1 MNDRNRPRV
10 VVLVESLYIPS
21 ELRDYQEVF
30 DNYGMDVE
38 FYSRLWGN
46 ASLEFFS
53 LVENANE
60 TLESITVNNAV
71 EWFFKDEKD
80 LNHRRL
86 QDYDAVIASAAF
98 TSVRLRY
105 YEVSRHETA
114 RTTPVVELFARA
126 MANPRLIKGA
136 LCHGLWLA
144 TPRPENLS
152 GRRVTCH
159 EVVEADVINAGAKI
173 VRDQV
178 MKDGKPFFHESGEP
192 VMINAAL
199 VEDGDLVTGKS
210 KVEAKIMAQAIA
222 RKITLV
228 RSGATLPWV

>member
-1 MNDRNRPRV
+1 
-10 VVLVESLYIPS
+10 
-21 ELRDYQEVF
+21 LRDYQAVF
-30 DNYGMDVE
+30 GEHGMDVE
-38 FYSRLWGN
+38 FYSRLWDN

-60 TLESITVNNAV
+60 TLESITVKNAV
-71 EWFFKDEKD
+71 EWFSKDEND
-80 LNHRRL
+80 PDHRRL

-126 MANPRLIKGA
+126 MADRRLIKGA

-152 GRRVTCH
+152 GRKVTCH

-178 MKDGKPFFHESGEP
+178 TKRRNLALGLNS
-192 VMINAAL
+192 AAKRDRSE
-199 VEDGDLVTGKS
+199 VELRNDSAGRRFDFRFRIEHGLT
-210 KVEAKIMAQAIA
+210 A
-222 RKITLV
+222 R
-228 RSGATLPWV
+228 